1 MTKLSLKILFIISL
15 VPFASCK
22 KDEIISNQKITIKFS
37 HTVDGI
43 DLPSCC
49 SSSDTLSYTNPYGE
63 KYSVDLLKYII
74 SNLKLHTNNGD
85 SVSLSNVHFINLSE
99 ESTLN
104 IEIRDLNLDN
114 YSSLSFV
121 MGLNSEMNTENN
133 FINSDFHSSMWWPTQ
148 GSGTI
153 PSAYHYMKLEGSV
166 DSITKGYKVHTGP
179 TMGGDYSF
187 RNELPILLNLTNTSS
202 DVEININME
211 INNWFQNPSIIS
223 LPTAM
228 MMDMSKQM
236 QLKEN
241 GKEDVFSASVLIR

>member
-1 MTKLSLKILFIISL
+1 M
-15 VPFASCK
+15 
-22 KDEIISNQKITIKFS
+22 
-37 HTVDGI
+37 
-43 DLPSCC
+43 
-49 SSSDTLSYTNPYGE
+49 
-63 KYSVDLLKYII
+63 KYII

-133 FINSDFHSSMWWPTQ
+133 FINSDFHSSMPWPSQ
-148 GSGTI
+148 DPGTI
-153 PSAYHYMKLEGSV
+153 PAAYHYMKLEGSV

-187 RNELPILLNLTNTSS
+187 RNELPISLNLTNTISV
-202 DVEININME
+202 VEININME
-211 INNWFQNPSIIS
+211 INNWFRNPNVIS
-223 LPTAM
+223 LPATM
-228 MMDMSKQM
+228 MEDIPKQM
-236 QLKEN
+236 ELKEN
-241 GKEDVFSASVLIR
+241 GKADVFSASVLTR

>member
-15 VPFASCK
+15 VTFASCK

-133 FINSDFHSSMWWPTQ
+133 FINSDFHSSMWWPVQ
-148 GSGTI
+148 GNGTT
-153 PSAYHYMKLEGSV
+153 AYHYMKLEGSV
-166 DSITKGYKVHTGP
+166 DSITKGYKVHSGP

-187 RNELPILLNLTNTSS
+187 RNELPILLNLTNTST

>member
-1 MTKLSLKILFIISL
+1 MTKLSLKILLITLL
-15 VPFASCK
+15 VTYASCK

-49 SSSDTLSYTNPYGE
+49 LNSDTLSYFNAYGE

-85 SVSLSNVHFINLSE
+85 SVLLSNVHFINLSK

-133 FINSDFHSSMWWPTQ
+133 FINSDFYSSMWWPAQ
-148 GSGTI
+148 GNNS
-153 PSAYHYMKLEGSV
+153 PAYHYMKLEGSV

-179 TMGGDYSF
+179 TMGSDYSF
-187 RNELPILLNLTNTSS
+187 RNQLPILLNLTNSSS

-211 INNWFQNPSIIS
+211 INNWFQNPSIIP
-223 LPTAM
+223 LPVAM

-236 QLKEN
+236 QFKEN